1 MDRMQDKEELL
12 EGREESSF
20 LKEAFRYALFG
31 IVVILL
37 AIYVGLLL
45 FGTNSVE
52 VLYERKVEQRTLER
66 NIEFLKKE
74 NARLQKEFF
83 ELKELEVEE

>member
-1 MDRMQDKEELL
+1 MQDREELL
-12 EGREESSF
+12 GGGKKGSFWSF
-20 LKEAFRYALFG
+20 LLRYLFFA
-31 IVVILL
+31 IVVVLL

-52 VLYERKVEQRTLER
+52 VLYERKVQQRTLER

-74 NARLQKEFF
+74 NARLQKEYF
-83 ELKELEVEE
+83 ELKELEVQE

>member
-1 MDRMQDKEELL
+1 MQDKEELL
-12 EGREESSF
+12 GGHKRGSF
-20 LKEAFRYALFG
+20 FGVLFRYALFG
-31 IVVILL
+31 IVVLLL

-52 VLYERKVEQRTLER
+52 VLYERKVQQRTLER